1 MVARRE
7 MANGVDPM
15 AVLVASRLTFGRTPA
30 LDTELA
36 DLGWEAWL
44 EAQLDPASI
53 PDDEVEALLAGYTLL
68 PATNAANQALLTHL
82 DGRARLTRELSH
94 ATFLRQLHS
103 RRQLHEVLV
112 DLWSNHFN
120 ISMWT
125 KEALCVLKL
134 QDDREVVRPHAL
146 GRFADLLAA
155 SAHSPAMLVYL
166 DNFRNDARDATHV
179 NQNYGRELLELHTL
193 GILGGRQVYTE
204 DDVVAVA
211 RVLTGWST
219 EDAPEVGTRFRFRAE
234 YHDAGPASVL
244 GGAWSTT
251 GHSGDAGYQDGVDLI
266 DFLAHHPST
275 ARHVAWKLCRRFV
288 ADAPPPELVESAA
301 QAYLDAD
308 TAIAPVVRHIVHSP
322 AFAASAGAK
331 LRRGLDAVAAAFRVV
346 GASVDPDP
354 MSDASTEL
362 HAGNGML
369 TRLGQ
374 RLFAHGTPDGYPDE
388 AVDWL
393 SADGLLRRW
402 ELGGRLA
409 NGGFRGVTIDLTA
422 VYPSPRPATAGAF
435 LDRLAPRLLG
445 GLVIEPAGFVDLP
458 DGGPVADGANWAAS
472 AGLLTRYPG
481 NQFRPGSPL
490 TRSQAVR
497 MLWVA
502 AGRPQGSPP
511 HGFGDVPATATYRV
525 ALNWAKAQGIVTPLA
540 GNTFRPRNPVARG
553 PFVKMLWVA
562 AGRPAGS
569 PPHGFRDVPGRAP
582 YRLALDW
589 ARAARVVT
597 PFAGNTFRP
606 TDDVTRGQ
614 AATMVFRIHGA
625 AQLALTP
632 AERTR
637 ILAFVGGAQARV
649 DDAFLRTVGKDLVGI
664 LLSLPRCQFR

>member
-1 MVARRE
+1 L
-7 MANGVDPM
+7 
-15 AVLVASRLTFGRTPA
+15 AVLVGSRLTFGRTPE
-30 LDTELA
+30 LDADLA
-36 DLGWEAWL
+36 GLGWEAWL
-44 EAQLDPASI
+44 EAQLAPESI

-68 PATNAANQALLTHL
+68 TASNAANQALLTGL
-82 DGRARLTRELSH
+82 DGRMRLTRELSH

-134 QDDREVVRPHAL
+134 QDDREVIRPHAL

-166 DNFRNDARDATHV
+166 DNFRNDARDATRV

-193 GILGGRQVYTE
+193 GIVDGRQVYTE
-204 DDVVAVA
+204 ADVVAVA

-219 EDAPEVGTRFRFRAE
+219 EEAPEVGTRFRFRAD
-234 YHDAGPASVL
+234 YHDAGPASIL
-244 GGAWSTT
+244 GGAWSTP
-251 GHSGDAGYQDGVDLI
+251 GHAGEAGYQDGVALI

-275 ARHVAWKLCRRFV
+275 ARYVAWKLCRRFV
-288 ADAPPPELVESAA
+288 ADAPPPELVAGAA

-308 TAIAPVVRHIVHSP
+308 TAIGPVVRHIVHSP

-346 GASVDPDP
+346 GAQVDPDP
-354 MSDASTEL
+354 LSAAATEL

-393 SADGLLRRW
+393 SPDGLLRRW

-409 NGGFRGVTIDLTA
+409 NDGFQGVTTDLA
-422 VYPSPRPATAGAF
+422 ARFPRPRPRTAGAF

-445 GLVIEPAGFVDLP
+445 GLVIEPAGFADLP
-458 DGGPVADGANWAAS
+458 EGGPTADSANWAARH
-472 AGLLTRYPG
+472 GLLTPYPG
-481 NQFRPGSPL
+481 NQFRPRAPL

-497 MLWVA
+497 MLWVD
-502 AGRPQGSPP
+502 AGRPSGSPP
-511 HGFGDVPATATYRV
+511 HGFGDVPA
-525 ALNWAKAQGIVTPLA
+525 
-540 GNTFRPRNPVARG
+540 
-553 PFVKMLWVA
+553 
-562 AGRPAGS
+562 
-569 PPHGFRDVPGRAP
+569 RAP
-582 YRLALDW
+582 YRRALDW
-589 ARAARVVT
+589 ARSAGAAR

-606 TDDVTRGQ
+606 DASVTRSQ
-614 AATMVFRIHGA
+614 AATMVFRLQ
-625 AQLALTP
+625 AQAELALTP
-632 AERTR
+632 AERSR
-637 ILAFVGGAQARV
+637 ILRFLGGEQARV
-649 DDAFLRTVGKDLVGI
+649 DDVFLRTAAKDLVGI
-664 LLSLPRCQFR
+664 LLSLPRVQFR